1 MKIPSILKAVYQN
14 FPVVRELTQVREE
27 IKGLRDTLIQAE
39 VKHAVEKID
48 REIKENPR
56 YADARKL
63 NRFEFQV
70 YSQSGEDGI
79 LREIFRRISPG
90 DRTFVEIGV
99 GDGLENNTAFL
110 LSAGWK
116 GFWVDSNEYFEK
128 TVREHPDLGGGVLRT
143 SRCFVTREQIA
154 GLFENLGVPREFD
167 LLSID
172 IDMNTYYI
180 WEALAE
186 YRPRV
191 VVVEYNAAL
200 PSDVEWKV
208 RYGADRVADLSH
220 NFGASLKA
228 YENLG
233 RRLGYTLVGC
243 DFTGTNAFF
252 VRADLADEKLFAAP
266 FTSENHYE
274 PPKYYLHH
282 RRGHGAT
289 LLDRMPS

>member
-1 MKIPSILKAVYQN
+1 MSMRAILKRVYQN
-14 FPVVRELTQVREE
+14 LPLLRELTQVREE
-27 IKGLRDTLIQAE
+27 IKCVRDTLIQAE
-39 VKHAVEKID
+39 VKHAVEKVD
-48 REIKENPR
+48 REIRENPR

-79 LREIFRRISPG
+79 VREIFRRIPPA

-110 LSAGWK
+110 LSMGWK
-116 GFWVDSNEYFEK
+116 GFWVDANEYFEK
-128 TVREHPDLGGGVLRT
+128 TVRDHPELGGGVLQT
-143 SRCFVTREQIA
+143 ARCFVTREEIA
-154 GLFENLGVPREFD
+154 GIFEKIGVPREFD
-167 LLSID
+167 FLSID

-180 WEALAE
+180 WEALAG

-200 PSDVEWKV
+200 PADVDWKV
-208 RYGADRVADLSH
+208 HYRADRVADLSH

-233 RRLGYTLVGC
+233 RRLGYALVGC

-252 VRADLADEKLFAAP
+252 VRNDLADEKIFAAP